1 MNQRGTDNTSE
12 NNLSL
17 FDVGP
22 FVADVVDGD
31 DDTKVSH
38 SYIEKQTN
46 IHVWIGFNSRDSY

>member
-22 FVADVVDGD
+22 FVADEVVDGG

-38 SYIEKQTN
+38 SYIEKQTH
-46 IHVWIGFNSRDSY
+46 IHVYLHRIT

>member
-1 MNQRGTDNTSE
+1 MRLVNQRGTDNTSE

-38 SYIEKQTN
+38 SYIEKQTHLYLHR
-46 IHVWIGFNSRDSY
+46 IT